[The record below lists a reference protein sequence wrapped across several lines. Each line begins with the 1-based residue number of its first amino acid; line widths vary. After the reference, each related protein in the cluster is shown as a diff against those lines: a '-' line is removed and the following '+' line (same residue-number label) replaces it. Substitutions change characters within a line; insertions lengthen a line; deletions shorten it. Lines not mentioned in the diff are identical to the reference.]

1 MKLVGL
7 IVKNFRG
14 YSKETVLNIGDLT
27 ALIGKNDAGKSTL
40 LEALEI
46 FFNNKLVYCEKDDL
60 SVKCSG
66 ETDTIEIS
74 CVFSDFPTSLTID
87 SSSETSLASE
97 YLLNEDNLLQIKKS
111 YKCSAAKP
119 KPVTTIVCLH
129 PTEDKYHDLLQLK
142 QKDLKNRATTLGVN
156 EESYDARNNAS
167 IRSAIW
173 RVCND
178 LKLQPTEVYVDLAE
192 SKKIYSV
199 LETYLPEFALFQ
211 SDRTSSDSDKEI
223 ADPMGVAVSQALQG
237 LNQEISTIKAEVQKK
252 AMESAKR
259 TLEKLKEMDPSLA
272 DSLIPEFKSEPKFD
286 SLFKLS
292 VKSDDGISINKRGSG
307 VRRLILL
314 NFFRAEAERKLAEN
328 EKQNNIIY
336 AFEEPE
342 TSQHPSHQKMLIESF
357 IKLSEKGNC
366 QVLLTTHTPSLGEL
380 LPLESLRLITKDSE
394 FYNIIQQGSEDIYLK
409 IIDTLGILSESI
421 PQSAKGVLLVEGKA
435 DITFFEHLCDVLKEK
450 NDIACTLKEKGIA
463 ILPIGGC
470 NNLKDWVTRR
480 LIDQFNLPWAV
491 IIDSDRL
498 MANEATKNTK
508 VIEELTQKGILAF
521 TTRKREVENYLHPDI
536 FGNKVTIQEFNDV
549 KKEVNLFNDRIGP
562 GKVLETYW
570 PKMTYDQIQESQV
583 YINESGDSCFELT
596 DMINRIMSMV

>member
-1 MKLVGL
+1 
-7 IVKNFRG
+7 
-14 YSKETVLNIGDLT
+14 
-27 ALIGKNDAGKSTL
+27 
-40 LEALEI
+40 
-46 FFNNKLVYCEKDDL
+46 
-60 SVKCSG
+60 
-66 ETDTIEIS
+66 
-74 CVFSDFPTSLTID
+74 
-87 SSSETSLASE
+87 
-97 YLLNEDNLLQIKKS
+97 
-111 YKCSAAKP
+111 
-119 KPVTTIVCLH
+119 
-129 PTEDKYHDLLQLK
+129 
-142 QKDLKNRATTLGVN
+142 
-156 EESYDARNNAS
+156 
-167 IRSAIW
+167 
-173 RVCND
+173 
-178 LKLQPTEVYVDLAE
+178 
-192 SKKIYSV
+192 
-199 LETYLPEFALFQ
+199 
-211 SDRTSSDSDKEI
+211 
-223 ADPMGVAVSQALQG
+223 
-237 LNQEISTIKAEVQKK
+237 
-252 AMESAKR
+252 
-259 TLEKLKEMDPSLA
+259 
-272 DSLIPEFKSEPKFD
+272 
-286 SLFKLS
+286 
-292 VKSDDGISINKRGSG
+292 
-307 VRRLILL
+307 
-314 NFFRAEAERKLAEN
+314 
-328 EKQNNIIY
+328 
-336 AFEEPE
+336 
-342 TSQHPSHQKMLIESF
+342 MLIESF